1 MTAVVRLLTLLG
13 AYRWRVALAIVLGCA
28 TIASNIGLLAT
39 AAYLIAAA
47 ALKPLLVTLAFPI
60 YLVRLFGVSRAFSR
74 YAERLVSHNVTLTL
88 LAEVRTWFYSRL
100 EPLAPARLLEYRSGD
115 VLARITKDVDEL
127 ENLFQRVFAPTI
139 VALMTSLLTCG
150 LLYIVRPALAFA
162 AAGFLLAAGL
172 GVPLLLR
179 ALMRG
184 LGKRHVALR
193 AELNARTVD
202 GIQGMQDLLAC
213 GNASRRQHNISA
225 LTRAIASVEKRIAL
239 ISGLQR
245 ALHDLAMNLAVWATL
260 LLAVPLV
267 THRAVAGIYLAFLV
281 VVVMGSFEAVQPL
294 GQAFQFLGRTVA
306 AGERLFE
313 IVDATPRVRDE
324 DACLACDC
332 GRDEACDCGRM
343 ANHGHCGAQAC
354 DCVGPPLAGR
364 ANDGHGGA
372 MTCATAAA
380 GVCDARL
387 HVSGSRWKTTETAAP
402 SSRPQSAGFAMRPQS
417 QALQVDRVSF
427 AYRAEDGLVLDQI
440 SLDVAAGS
448 WVAVVGPSGSGKS
461 TLAHLIL
468 RFWDPTSG
476 EIRIGGH
483 NIRDYALDDLRSMV
497 GVVAQDTHIF
507 ADTLR
512 HNLLLARPDAGKGEI
527 AQALE
532 RAQLAELVEGLP
544 RGLDTWVGEQGLRLS
559 GGERQ
564 RLAIARTLL
573 KNAPILLLD
582 ETTANLDPITEQ
594 ALLAAIHELMRGR
607 TVLTISHRL
616 IGMERMAEI
625 VVLDHGR
632 IVERGTHDHLVAAQG
647 LYRQMLDV
655 QNQML
660 NLADERDQPIGA
672 EA

>member
-28 TIASNIGLLAT
+28 TIASTIGLLAT

-74 YAERLVSHNVTLTL
+74 YAERLVSHHVTLTL

-127 ENLFQRVFAPTI
+127 ENVFQRAVSPTI
-139 VALMTSLLTCG
+139 VALMTTLLTCG
-150 LLYIVRPALAFA
+150 LLYSFRPALAFV
-162 AAGFLLAAGL
+162 AAGFLVAAGL
-172 GVPLLLR
+172 VVPLLLR

-193 AELNARTVD
+193 AELSARTVD

-213 GNASRRQHNISA
+213 GNASRRQHSMSA
-225 LTRAIASVEKRIAL
+225 LTRAIASVEKRMAL
-239 ISGLQR
+239 VSGLQR
-245 ALHDLAMNLAVWATL
+245 TLHDLAMNLAVWATL
-260 LLAVPLV
+260 LLAIPLV
-267 THRAVAGIYLAFLV
+267 THRAIAGIYLAFLV
-281 VVVMGSFEAVQPL
+281 FVVMGSFEAVQPL

-313 IVDATPRVRDE
+313 IVDATPRVSDE

-332 GRDEACDCGRM
+332 AGTPCG
-343 ANHGHCGAQAC
+343 GAAA
-354 DCVGPPLAGR
+354 PPRPDAGGGEQCPQGTMLAGR
-364 ANDGHGGA
+364 AAYADCGREQA
-372 MTCATAAA
+372 
-380 GVCDARL
+380 DA
-387 HVSGSRWKTTETAAP
+387 HVMAP
-402 SSRPQSAGFAMRPQS
+402 QCPWFAMRPQS
-417 QALQVDRVSF
+417 QALQLDRVSF

-461 TLAHLIL
+461 TLGHLIL

-483 NIRDYALDDLRSMV
+483 NIRDYALDDLRGMV

-512 HNLLLARPDAGKGEI
+512 HNLLLARPDAAEREI

-582 ETTANLDPITEQ
+582 EATANLDPLTEQ

-625 VVLDHGR
+625 LVLDHGR
-632 IVERGTHDHLVAAQG
+632 IVERGTHDHLIAAHG

-655 QNQML
+655 QNQMFVPPV
-660 NLADERDQPIGA
+660 AAR
-672 EA
+672 

>member
-1 MTAVVRLLTLLG
+1 MTAVVRLLRLLG

-28 TIASNIGLLAT
+28 TIASNIGLLAA

-47 ALKPLLVTLAFPI
+47 ALQPLLVTLSFPI

-74 YAERLVSHNVTLTL
+74 YAERLVSHHVTLTL

-127 ENLFQRVFAPTI
+127 ENVFQRAFSPTI

-150 LLYIVRPALAFA
+150 LLYVFRPVLAFA
-162 AAGFLLAAGL
+162 AAGFLVAAGL

-184 LGKRHVALR
+184 LGQRHVALR

-213 GNASRRQHNISA
+213 GDASRRRLSVSA
-225 LTRAIASVEKRIAL
+225 LSRAIASVEKRMVVV
-239 ISGLQR
+239 SGLQR
-245 ALHDLAMNLAVWATL
+245 TLHDLAMNLAVWATL
-260 LLAVPLV
+260 LLAIPLV
-267 THRAVAGIYLAFLV
+267 THRAIAGLYLAFLV
-281 VVVMGSFEAVQPL
+281 FVVMGSFEGVQPL

-306 AGERLFE
+306 AGERLFA
-313 IVDATPRVRDE
+313 IIDATPRVSDE
-324 DACLACDC
+324 DACDS
-332 GRDEACDCGRM
+332 GDRR
-343 ANHGHCGAQAC
+343 QATG
-354 DCVGPPLAGR
+354 DR
-364 ANDGHGGA
+364 
-372 MTCATAAA
+372 
-380 GVCDARL
+380 R
-387 HVSGSRWKTTETAAP
+387 
-402 SSRPQSAGFAMRPQS
+402 SSRQAPVATGDGPWVRDGTPWSLRCPPPGHSRRSALGVRRAACGVRGAGQTRVLSPVACRLSPES

-483 NIRDYALDDLRSMV
+483 NIRNFALDDLRGMV

-512 HNLLLARPDAGKGEI
+512 HNLLLARPDAAEAEI

-532 RAQLAELVEGLP
+532 RAQLAELVAGLP

-582 ETTANLDPITEQ
+582 EPTANLDPITAQ
-594 ALLAAIHELMRGR
+594 VLLAAIHELMRGR

-616 IGMERMAEI
+616 IGMERMDEI
-625 VVLDHGR
+625 LVLDHGR
-632 IVERGTHDHLVAAQG
+632 IVERGTHDDLIAAHG

>member
-1 MTAVVRLLTLLG
+1 MMAVARLLTLLG

-28 TIASNIGLLAT
+28 TIMSTIGLLAT

-88 LAEVRTWFYSRL
+88 LAQVRTWFYNRL

-127 ENLFQRVFAPTI
+127 ENLFQRVFSPTI

-150 LLYIVRPALAFA
+150 LLYIVRPALAFV
-162 AAGFLLAAGL
+162 AAGFLVTAGV

-184 LGKRHVALR
+184 LGRQHLELR

-213 GNASRRQHNISA
+213 GDASRRQHSIST
-225 LTRAIASVEKRIAL
+225 LTRAIASVEKRMAL
-239 ISGLQR
+239 VSGLQR
-245 ALHDLAMNLAVWATL
+245 ALHDLAMNLAVWVTL
-260 LLAVPLV
+260 LLTVPLV
-267 THRAVAGIYLAFLV
+267 THGDIAGIYLAFLV
-281 VVVMGSFEAVQPL
+281 FVVMGSFEAVQPL

-313 IVDATPRVRDE
+313 IVDATPQVADPATDSR
-324 DACLACDC
+324 
-332 GRDEACDCGRM
+332 EACDCAGTPLAGR
-343 ANHGHCGAQAC
+343 ANHGHCGA
-354 DCVGPPLAGR
+354 
-364 ANDGHGGA
+364 
-372 MTCATAAA
+372 MTPATAAA
-380 GVCDARL
+380 PRWGRRWLTVGIAVPSSRPQPAGFAL
-387 HVSGSRWKTTETAAP
+387 PASGGPAQAQA

-417 QALQVDRVSF
+417 QAQAQALQLNRVSF

-468 RFWDPTSG
+468 RFWDPRSG

-512 HNLLLARPDAGKGEI
+512 HNLLLARPDATEGEI

-532 RAQLAELVEGLP
+532 RAQLAALVEGLP
-544 RGLDTWVGEQGLRLS
+544 RGLDTWVGEHGLRLS

-573 KNAPILLLD
+573 KDAPILLLD
-582 ETTANLDPITEQ
+582 EPTANLDPLTEQ

-616 IGMERMAEI
+616 IAMERMDEI
-625 VVLDHGR
+625 LVLDHGR
-632 IVERGTHDHLVAAQG
+632 VVERGTHDHLIAAHG
-647 LYRQMLDV
+647 LYRQMLEV
-655 QNQML
+655 QNQMFVL
-660 NLADERDQPIGA
+660 PIA
-672 EA
+672 AR

>member
-1 MTAVVRLLTLLG
+1 MTALVRLLTLLG
-13 AYRWRVALAIVLGCA
+13 PYRWRVGLAIVLGCA

-47 ALKPLLVTLAFPI
+47 ALKPLLITLSFPI
-60 YLVRLFGVSRAFSR
+60 YLVRLFGVARAFSR

-127 ENLFQRVFAPTI
+127 ENVFQRVFSPTI
-139 VALMTSLLTCG
+139 VALLTSLLTCG
-150 LLYIVRPALAFA
+150 LLYIFRPALAFV
-162 AAGFLLAAGL
+162 AAGFLVAAGL

-193 AELNARTVD
+193 AEFNARTVD
-202 GIQGMQDLLAC
+202 VIQGMQDLLAC
-213 GNASRRQHNISA
+213 GHASRRQHSVSA
-225 LTRAIASVEKRIAL
+225 LTRAIASVEKRMAL

-245 ALHDLAMNLAVWATL
+245 TLHDLAMNLAVWATL
-260 LLAVPLV
+260 LLAIPLV
-267 THRAVAGIYLAFLV
+267 AHRAIAGIYLAFLV
-281 VVVMGSFEAVQPL
+281 LVVMGSFDAVQPL
-294 GQAFQFLGRTVA
+294 GQAYQFLGRTVA

-313 IVDATPRVRDE
+313 IVDTTPRVSDE
-324 DACLACDC
+324 
-332 GRDEACDCGRM
+332 EACDCAGPPRAGR
-343 ANHGHCGAQAC
+343 ANHGHCGAKT
-354 DCVGPPLAGR
+354 P
-364 ANDGHGGA
+364 
-372 MTCATAAA
+372 ATAAA
-380 GVCDARL
+380 PPG
-387 HVSGSRWKTTETAAP
+387 GPRWQWAATAAP
-402 SSRPQSAGFAMRPQS
+402 LSGPQSAGFALPARGGPAQS
-417 QALQVDRVSF
+417 QALQVDQVSF
-427 AYRAEDGLVLDQI
+427 AYRAEDDLVLNQI

-483 NIRDYALDDLRSMV
+483 NIRDYALVDLRSMV

-507 ADTLR
+507 ANTLR
-512 HNLLLARPDAGKGEI
+512 HNLLLARPDAAEAEI

-532 RAQLAELVEGLP
+532 RAQLAELVDGLP

-582 ETTANLDPITEQ
+582 EPTANLDPLTEQ

-616 IGMERMAEI
+616 IGMERMDEI

-632 IVERGTHDHLVAAQG
+632 IVERGMHDHLIAAHG
-647 LYRQMLDV
+647 LYRQMFDV
-655 QNQML
+655 QNEMFVSM
-660 NLADERDQPIGA
+660 A
-672 EA
+672 